1 MNSAR
6 KFLRCLPLAAIAILI
21 GCGNKPQATVETLP
35 ADFNSRD
42 DVSKV
47 DYMMK
52 HVAPD
57 SVARFICNGAL
68 GMISG
73 VNIDTITI
81 AVNYAYENYN
91 DSNLINFSREFDE
104 YAANLPLHDKMK
116 IYLMIGASDHLRL
129 GYELGLEY
137 VAHIRKDSLKVEE
150 VMTEL
155 ESFKTACADDSMTYV
170 RFLKGFKTALT
181 VDHGRDLPENIY
193 NAFINY

>member
-1 MNSAR
+1 MNR
-6 KFLRCLPLAAIAILI
+6 VKKFLHLVPLAAMAILV
-21 GCGNKPQATVETLP
+21 GCGSKPQSVYEPLP

-52 HVAPD
+52 HATPD

-68 GMISG
+68 GKDSIK
-73 VNIDTITI
+73 IDTIAI

-91 DSNLINFSREFDE
+91 DSNLINFSREFEE
-104 YAANLPLHDKMK
+104 YAANLPLHEKMK
-116 IYLMIGASDHLRL
+116 IYLLSGASDELRL

-137 VAHIRKDSLKVEE
+137 VAHIRRDSLKVDE
-150 VMTEL
+150 VKAEL
-155 ESFKTACADDSMTYV
+155 ESFKIACADDTMTYV
-170 RFLKGFKTALT
+170 RFLKGFKTALG